1 MEITL
6 NGTKV
11 ELHKSNYIRNGANS
25 LQADCES
32 EIGDGIPFRERYAI
46 LSVNLIEESLAND
59 EIAIKTW
66 SENEGMLDQL
76 IEQKVV
82 SEPLRQVE
90 TGFVHAAICK
100 LLI

>member
-11 ELHKSNYIRNGANS
+11 ELHRSNYIHNGANS

-32 EIGDGIPFRERYAI
+32 DIDGIVFREPYAT
-46 LSVNLIEESLAND
+46 LSVNLVEELLADD

-66 SENEGMLDQL
+66 SGHEIFLDQL

-82 SEPLRQVE
+82 SEPIRQVE